1 MEIFWAIALHKIQSV
16 HGALRHSRAAAAAA
30 GDGERAGAGASGI
43 AGVVA

>member
-16 HGALRHSRAAAAAA
+16 HGALRHSRAATA
-30 GDGERAGAGASGI
+30 GDGEPVGAGASGI